1 MAALV
6 DVTNVAPNLE
16 QDGQVGPWTSSKLQ
30 ALNRRDLQAIAKE
43 HGLRA
48 NQKSARLVE
57 EILAA
62 GTKDE
67 EDVNMSCT
75 ALDVKPAV
83 QMIPTAEDVEG
94 PDQVP
99 NLKSGKAVAFDVPLK
114 PQTSECQP
122 DVATAGVVP
131 NTSSRFQRS
140 FSSHSVLQS
149 VPAIVDG
156 NTSPTNPRAARVQ
169 GLEREMI
176 PMKRSAS
183 VALPNTN
190 TPVASPLRNSA
201 VASRSLSGARRS
213 EVFSP
218 TVPRGPMLS
227 TARRAQERGVALAPS
242 TSAEGV
248 WDATPFSQPPF
259 SHHHRDR
266 TTTGVPHGDSPCT
279 PRGRGAPVFRRASA
293 GGVGVETTTPSRL
306 GPSGKATPSRRDRG
320 GEPSTPGRS
329 TPGRVGGERG
339 TASGECG
346 EANPIRELVEAEI
359 LDHSPQV
366 SWEDIAGLQP
376 VKGLLQEIVVLP
388 SLRPDIFCGLRAP
401 PRGVL
406 LFGPPGTG
414 KTMVAKA
421 LATETGSTFFSISA
435 SSLTSKY
442 MGQGEKIVRELFQL
456 ARERQPSIIFL
467 DEIDSVLCSR
477 SSNEHEASRRLK
489 TEFLVQFDGVAS
501 GTDDRVL
508 VVGATNLP
516 QELDEALRRR
526 LVRRIY
532 IPLPEESTRYQLV
545 ERLLTKQ
552 GSHMSEQDLNKVV
565 EFTNG
570 YSCSDLNSLCKDAAM
585 CPVRE
590 VPAALLATMPVDQL
604 RPIQLNDFMKAC
616 ANVRPSVSH
625 DNLKM
630 YQDWNA
636 MFGSALA

>member
-16 QDGQVGPWTSSKLQ
+16 QDGQGREG
-30 ALNRRDLQAIAKE
+30 AGA
-43 HGLRA
+43 RA
-48 NQKSARLVE
+48 RNDSYE
-57 EILAA
+57 EICQCSITQHKHSCRISVAEFGRGFEESIGGKTLRGVLSDSAA
-62 GTKDE
+62 GTDAKHG
-67 EDVNMSCT
+67 
-75 ALDVKPAV
+75 K
-83 QMIPTAEDVEG
+83 EG
-94 PDQVP
+94 
-99 NLKSGKAVAFDVPLK
+99 
-114 PQTSECQP
+114 
-122 DVATAGVVP
+122 AG
-131 NTSSRFQRS
+131 TWSR
-140 FSSHSVLQS
+140 
-149 VPAIVDG
+149 
-156 NTSPTNPRAARVQ
+156 PRTIDIR
-169 GLEREMI
+169 
-176 PMKRSAS
+176 
-183 VALPNTN
+183 
-190 TPVASPLRNSA
+190 
-201 VASRSLSGARRS
+201 
-213 EVFSP
+213 
-218 TVPRGPMLS
+218 
-227 TARRAQERGVALAPS
+227 
-242 TSAEGV
+242 
-248 WDATPFSQPPF
+248 
-259 SHHHRDR
+259 
-266 TTTGVPHGDSPCT
+266 C
-279 PRGRGAPVFRRASA
+279 
-293 GGVGVETTTPSRL
+293 
-306 GPSGKATPSRRDRG
+306 
-320 GEPSTPGRS
+320 
-329 TPGRVGGERG
+329 
-339 TASGECG
+339 GECG

-590 VPAALLATMPVDQL
+590 VPAALLATMPVDQNWNTNCL
-604 RPIQLNDFMKAC
+604 LNNISPYGATGAPRGTHIQI
-616 ANVRPSVSH
+616 
-625 DNLKM
+625 
-630 YQDWNA
+630 
-636 MFGSALA
+636 